1 MVKLKY
7 LYKKHVYGVMGT
19 LIFHILLLS
28 IFLLSGIKVKKE
40 IKEKSVTIEILPEE
54 KNFVPVK
61 KETIAGQKKNN
72 FTNTPSNDDRN
83 EKIKRN
89 RQNIDKFHQ
98 SSPEDK
104 ELAKEINAAK
114 ALVSDVNNQ
123 LSKKVPDIKDYKMP
137 EKTTKGM
144 DPKSISNTIYSGKS
158 NIHYL
163 LKNRYHVRLPI
174 PVYLARGGGIITVD
188 IWVAPNGNVIK
199 AEVRKNDEIHDEM
212 LPAYARQAALKTIFN
227 EDLIA
232 PSPQHGTITYT
243 FVPQ

>member
-1 MVKLKY
+1 
-7 LYKKHVYGVMGT
+7 MGT

-28 IFLLSGIKVKKE
+28 VFLLSGIKVKKE

-54 KNFVPVK
+54 KNYVPVK
-61 KETIAGQKKNN
+61 KKTMAGQKKNN

-83 EKIKRN
+83 ETIKRN
-89 RQNIDKFHQ
+89 RQNIDDFHQ

-104 ELAKEINAAK
+104 ELTKEINAAK

-123 LSKKVPDIKDYKMP
+123 LSKKVPDIKDFKMP

-174 PVYLARGGGIITVD
+174 PVYLAKGGGIITVD
-188 IWVAPNGNVIK
+188 IWVDQQGKVTKATVRDNNNIK
-199 AEVRKNDEIHDEM
+199 DVM
-212 LPAYARQAALKTIFN
+212 LPEYAQQAAVKTLFN
-227 EDLIA
+227 EDLNA

>member
-1 MVKLKY
+1 
-7 LYKKHVYGVMGT
+7 
-19 LIFHILLLS
+19 
-28 IFLLSGIKVKKE
+28 VKKE
-40 IKEKSVTIEILPEE
+40 IKEKPVNIEILPEE
-54 KNFVPVK
+54 KTSVPVEK
-61 KETIAGQKKNN
+61 RIIAEQRNNN
-72 FTNTPSNDDRN
+72 FTNTPSNDDKN
-83 EKIKRN
+83 KITKNN
-89 RQNIDKFHQ
+89 RQYIGDFHK
-98 SSPEDK
+98 SSPKDEK
-104 ELAKEINAAK
+104 LTKEINDAK

-123 LSKKVPDIKDYKMP
+123 LSKKVPDIKSFKMP

-188 IWVAPNGNVIK
+188 IWVATNGTVTR

-212 LPAYARQAALKTIFN
+212 LSVYARQAALKTLFN
-227 EDLIA
+227 DD
-232 PSPQHGTITYT
+232 PQSPDPQQGIITYT

>member
-1 MVKLKY
+1 MKLKY
-7 LYKKHVYGVMGT
+7 LYKKHIYGVMGT

-28 IFLLSGIKVKKE
+28 IFLMSGIKVKKE
-40 IKEKSVTIEILPEE
+40 IKEKPITIEILAEE
-54 KNFVPVK
+54 KSSVPVVK
-61 KETIAGQKKNN
+61 KTLAVQRENN
-72 FTNTPSNDDRN
+72 FTNTPSNDDKN
-83 EKIKRN
+83 ENTQKN
-89 RQNIDKFHQ
+89 RQYTGNFQKSFTK
-98 SSPEDK
+98 DK
-104 ELAKEINAAK
+104 ELEKELNAAK
-114 ALVSDVNNQ
+114 ALASDVNNQ
-123 LSKKVPDIKDYKMP
+123 LSKKIPDIKDFKMP

-188 IWVAPNGNVIK
+188 IWVAPNGDVIR
-199 AEVRKNDEIHDEM
+199 AEVRENNGIQDEM
-212 LPAYARQAALKTIFN
+212 LPAYARQAALKTLFN
-227 EDLIA
+227 EDINA